1 MSDSGKR
8 YNDREVAL
16 ILRMAADLEA
26 QPGRS
31 VTPHAGGR
39 TRAEIEDI
47 AAAAGIAPGAVHAA
61 FDAWLAE
68 AGGTLSGIVGGATV
82 LRIERHITGELSDD
96 AMVELIDRGRW
107 NLGTRTGDVT
117 QQPGVVRWIQ
127 ATAEGPST
135 EVELA
140 RRDGNTRVRI
150 FANHENS
157 AGWSLL
163 AAGGTSVLLTALF
176 IVAAEPPVPAVLAL
190 FAGSAGAA
198 ALTVRVLWRRSVART
213 KQRLL
218 KLMDQLETGAR
229 SLVDHTSRSE

>member
-1 MSDSGKR
+1 MSDSGRR

-61 FDAWLAE
+61 FDAWQAE
-68 AGGTLSGIVGGATV
+68 AGGSLSGIVGGATV
-82 LRIERHITGELSDD
+82 LRIERHITGELSDE

-107 NLGTRTGDVT
+107 NLGTRTGDIT

-127 ATAEGPST
+127 ASAEGPST

-150 FANHENS
+150 FANHENT

-163 AAGGTSVLLTALF
+163 AAGGTSVLVTALF
-176 IVAAEPPVPAVLAL
+176 IMAEPPVPAVLAM

-198 ALTVRVLWRRSVART
+198 TLTVRVLWRRSVART

-218 KLMDQLETGAR
+218 KLMDQLESSAR

>member
-1 MSDSGKR
+1 MSDAGKR
-8 YNDREVAL
+8 YSDREVAL
-16 ILRMAADLEA
+16 ILRMAADIEA

-31 VTPHAGGR
+31 VTPHAAGR
-39 TRAEIEDI
+39 TRVEIEDI
-47 AAAAGIAPGAVHAA
+47 AAAAGIDRSAVSAA
-61 FDAWLAE
+61 LDAWQAE
-68 AGGTLSGIVGGATV
+68 AGGTLSGLVGGATV

-96 AMVELIDRGRW
+96 AMVELMDRGRW
-107 NLGTRTGDVT
+107 NLGTRAGDVS

-140 RRDGNTRVRI
+140 RRDGSTRVRI
-150 FANHENS
+150 FANHENT

-163 AAGGTSVLLTALF
+163 TAGGVSVLATAFF
-176 IVAAEPPVPAVLAL
+176 IAAAEPSVPAVLAM
-190 FAGSAGAA
+190 FAGLASAA
-198 ALTVRVLWRRSVART
+198 AVTVRVLWRRSVART

-218 KLMDQLETGAR
+218 ELMDQVETGAR